1 MKNAHSISIPP
12 EIPSYIICCIETV
25 PCNWK
30 KKRISLYTRV
40 REHLQLL
47 DDREP
52 LKNGKRFFSFT
63 NEKVPRAFTTSC
75 QSKATGKRQTILHKQ
90 QKKQSTEESRELL
103 AILGSSLNA
112 IAAGEFRAA

>member
-1 MKNAHSISIPP
+1 LKQFHV
-12 EIPSYIICCIETV
+12 TG
-25 PCNWK
+25 
-30 KKRISLYTRV
+30 KRKGIFYTQEC

-75 QSKATGKRQTILHKQ
+75 QSRATGKRQ
-90 QKKQSTEESRELL
+90 STKESRELL
-103 AILGSSLNA
+103 AMHPPS
-112 IAAGEFRAA
+112 AGEFRAA